1 MQIFDFLAQEG
12 AICKTGGLWREH
24 QHQHHQQ
31 QQQLQHD
38 HQLQQHMD
46 QDQHHQ
52 TDNRILRLVEIRPV
66 PVKVKISF
74 NGETLPQTMDVNAFT
89 IQMRQI
95 HPMHMLDLIKLGLWR
110 S

>member
-24 QHQHHQQ
+24 QHHQHHQQ
-31 QQQLQHD
+31 QQQQQHD
-38 HQLQQHMD
+38 HEHQQHMD
-46 QDQHHQ
+46 QDQSLQ

-74 NGETLPQTMDVNAFT
+74 NGETLKLYPKRLM
-89 IQMRQI
+89 QM
-95 HPMHMLDLIKLGLWR
+95 HK
-110 S
+110 

>member
-31 QQQLQHD
+31 QHD
-38 HQLQQHMD
+38 HQHQQHVH

-52 TDNRILRLVEIRPV
+52 TDNRILRLVEVRPV

-74 NGETLPQTMDVNAFT
+74 NDETLKLYPKQLM
-89 IQMRQI
+89 QM
-95 HPMHMLDLIKLGLWR
+95 HK
-110 S
+110 